1 MIEPYYVDES
11 VTIYHGDCRDILPS
25 LPKVDLVL
33 TDPPYSMKHVDG
45 GGFASARAFYRDGA
59 LDGMCDFRLAD
70 YAEVLASAPQ
80 LVMFH
85 SRDQVGEYATWIA
98 ERFGHYDLHVWYK
111 TNAIPF
117 VCNTWKSD
125 IEYIAL
131 GWTAK
136 AHQPVSQEVK
146 SKVWVS
152 PLERGDLHPTQKPI
166 GLMGKYLVVLTQA
179 GDMVLDPFMGSG
191 TTLLAAKKRGNR
203 AIGIEIEERYCE
215 IAANRCR
222 QMVMQWE
229 QQ

>member
-1 MIEPYYVDES
+1 MTQPYYADES
-11 VTIYHGDCRDILPS
+11 VTIYHGDCREILPS
-25 LPKVDLVL
+25 LGKVDLVL

-59 LDGMCDFRLAD
+59 LDGMCEFQLAEH
-70 YAEVLASAPQ
+70 AEVLCVAPQ
-80 LVMFH
+80 LVVFH
-85 SRDQVGEYATWIA
+85 SRDQVGEYASWILSK
-98 ERFGHYDLHVWYK
+98 FGHYDLHVWFK

-136 AHQPVSQEVK
+136 AHQIVPQDAK
-146 SKVWVS
+146 SKVYVS
-152 PLERGDLHPTQKPI
+152 SLERGALHPTQKPV
-166 GLMGKYLVVLTQA
+166 GLMSKYVAVLA
-179 GDMVLDPFMGSG
+179 AESDVILDPYMGSG
-191 TTLLAAKKRGNR
+191 TTLFCAKRLGRK

-222 QMVMQWE
+222 QMVLL
-229 QQ
+229 